1 MADSAAELV
10 EILADEGVTHLFMNP
25 GSDTTPVQEALA
37 AARAAGTPH
46 PESVLCLHE
55 HVALTAAIGHH
66 HLSGRQQAV
75 LVHVDAGTLNVGGA
89 LHQAQR
95 NGTPVVIMAG
105 RTPYSNDPE
114 VPGHRD
120 GAWMWPQE
128 QLDQAAAM
136 RAYCRWTM
144 ESPRGREAGR
154 ILRRAFQVAGSDPTG
169 PCYVMLSREALM
181 EPGGQPTLSLARPLP
196 AAPEPR
202 GLASLARMLGD
213 AERPVI
219 VTGRVGRHPESVAVL
234 VRISELLGAPV
245 LDERDRQNF
254 PGDHRLYAGPDGGD
268 LLKAADAVLIVDS
281 QVPWVPALA
290 APAKGAQIGLID
302 VDPVKPTMP
311 LWDYPVTLS
320 LTADSA
326 LALPLLEVE
335 LQALAPKGRSERWL
349 RRGNE
354 VAARIAEIHASWTKG
369 AEGDGLPPRAAE
381 PYLAAL
387 NAALPE
393 DAVVLEEAVTNRVSC
408 IRQIRRR
415 PGHYFQSGAPS
426 LGWAIGAGL
435 GAKLARPDLPIV
447 AICGDGSFNFGVPT
461 AALWSA
467 HKAKA
472 PFVTVILNN
481 RAYHASKEPL
491 LQLYPHGAALRNDDF
506 HETRLGPP
514 IDYVALAR
522 ACGGQGEVVTKP
534 SDMAPALDRALA
546 WAASGQCAVL
556 DVVLPEL

>member
-1 MADSAAELV
+1 MADTSAELV
-10 EILADEGVTHLFMNP
+10 EILADEGVTHLFINP
-25 GSDTTPVQEALA
+25 GSDTAPLQEALA
-37 AARAAGTPH
+37 GARAAGTPH
-46 PESVLCLHE
+46 PESVLCMHE

-95 NGTPVVIMAG
+95 NATPVVIMAG
-105 RTPYSNDPE
+105 RTPYSNDPD

-128 QLDQAAAM
+128 QLDQAGAM
-136 RAYCRWTM
+136 RNYCKWAM
-144 ESPRGREAGR
+144 EAPRGREAGR
-154 ILRRAFQVAGSDPTG
+154 ILRRAFQVSGSTPAG

-181 EPGGQPTLSLARPLP
+181 EQAGTATLPLARPHPP
-196 AAPEPR
+196 APDPR

-219 VTGRVGRHPESVAVL
+219 VTGRVGRNPDSVAVL
-234 VRISELLGAPV
+234 VRISEMLGAPV

-254 PGDHRLYAGPDGGD
+254 PRNHRLYAGPDGRE
-268 LLKAADAVLIVDS
+268 LLKTADAVLIVDS

-290 APAKGAQIGLID
+290 APPKSAQIGLID
-302 VDPVKPTMP
+302 VDPVKATMP
-311 LWDYPVTLS
+311 LWDYPVTVS
-320 LTADSA
+320 LIADSA

-335 LQALAPKGRSERWL
+335 LQALAPKGRSDRWR
-349 RRGNE
+349 RRGEE
-354 VAARIAEIHASWTKG
+354 VAAKVAEIHASWKKVAQG
-369 AEGDGLPPRAAE
+369 GGHPARAAE
-381 PYLAAL
+381 AYLAAL
-387 NAALPE
+387 NVALPE
-393 DAVVLEEAVTNRVSC
+393 DAVVLEEAVTNRAGC
-408 IRQIRRR
+408 IRQIDRR

-447 AICGDGSFNFGVPT
+447 AVCGDGSFNFGVPT

-481 RAYHASKEPL
+481 RAYNASKEPVVE
-491 LQLYPHGAALRNDDF
+491 LYPDGAALRHNDF
-506 HETRLGPP
+506 YESRLGPSL
-514 IDYVALAR
+514 DYVGLAR
-522 ACGGQGEVVTKP
+522 ACGGQGEVVNKP
-534 SDMAPALDRALA
+534 SEMAPALERALA

>member
-1 MADSAAELV
+1 
-10 EILADEGVTHLFMNP
+10 
-25 GSDTTPVQEALA
+25 
-37 AARAAGTPH
+37 
-46 PESVLCLHE
+46 
-55 HVALTAAIGHH
+55 
-66 HLSGRQQAV
+66 V

-128 QLDQAAAM
+128 QLDQAGGM
-136 RAYCRWTM
+136 RAYCKWLM
-144 ESPRGREAGR
+144 EVPRGRDAGR
-154 ILRRAFQVAGSDPTG
+154 ILRRAFQVAGSEPTG
-169 PCYVMLSREALM
+169 PSYVMLSREALM
-181 EPGGQPTLSLARPLP
+181 EPGGRPTVSLARPLP
-196 AAPEPR
+196 PAPDQH
-202 GLASLARMLGD
+202 GLARLARMLGE
-213 AERPVI
+213 AQRPVI
-219 VTGRVGRHPESVAVL
+219 VTGRVGRNPDSVAVL

-254 PGDHRLYAGPDGGD
+254 PGDHRLYAGSDGKD

-290 APAKGAQIGLID
+290 APPKGAQIGLID

-311 LWDYPVTLS
+311 LWEYPVTLS
-320 LTADSA
+320 LIADSA
-326 LALPLLEVE
+326 VALPMLEVQ
-335 LQALAPKGRSERWL
+335 LQALATNGESERWR
-349 RRGNE
+349 RRGEE
-354 VAARIAEIHASWTKG
+354 VAARVAEIHASWTQG
-369 AEGDGLPPRAAE
+369 ASGVGNPARAAE

-387 NAALPE
+387 NAELPE
-393 DAVVLEEAVTNRVSC
+393 EAVVIEEAVTNRVGC
-408 IRQIRRR
+408 IRQIRRG
-415 PGHYFQSGAPS
+415 PGRYFQAGAPS
-426 LGWAIGAGL
+426 LGWAIGAAL

-447 AICGDGSFNFGVPT
+447 AVCGDGSFNFGVPT

-481 RAYHASKEPL
+481 RAYNASKEPVL
-491 LQLYPHGAALRNDDF
+491 DLYPDGAAVRNNDF
-506 HETRLGPP
+506 YETRLGPP

-522 ACGGQGEVVTKP
+522 ACGGQGEIVDKP
-534 SDMAPALDRALA
+534 SGMGPALERALA
-546 WAASGQCAVL
+546 AAASGQCTVL
-556 DVVLPEL
+556 DVALPEI